1 MYLVTFWILLTFLCT
16 ENKCKSLGEQV
27 TIESSIPFIPF
38 LVISLSNPLQSV
50 LLAAVP
56 ETGENVAG
64 EEL

>member
-1 MYLVTFWILLTFLCT
+1 MYLVTFWILLTFLYT

-27 TIESSIPFIPF
+27 TIKSSIPFIPF
-38 LVISLSNPLQSV
+38 LVISLSNTLQSL